1 MPEGYPATG
10 FPTTQWTLVTRAGGP
25 ANPAARAALE
35 TLYRDYWFP
44 LYALACRRGL
54 DGENAADLVQGFLAD
69 LIERRD
75 LAIVDRTRG
84 RFRTFLWTAF
94 VHFMAH
100 QRDHDR
106 ALKRGGGRRCVPIDM
121 LEAEG
126 RYGSEPAHE
135 LTAERLFER
144 RWALELLDRV
154 LSRLEAEA
162 AVTKAGL
169 FRHLKP
175 ILEGGEIAES
185 YRAIGNALGM
195 TEGAV
200 KAAAHRLRSRYRQ
213 LLREEVGR
221 TVCDPAEI
229 DAEITELLSA
239 LA

>member
-10 FPTTQWTLVTRAGGP
+10 FPTTQWSLVTRAGGP
-25 ANPAARAALE
+25 ADPAARAALE
-35 TLYRDYWFP
+35 TLCRDYWFP
-44 LYALACRRGL
+44 LYALARRRGN
-54 DGENAADLVQGFLAD
+54 DRENAGDLVQGFLAD
-69 LIERRD
+69 LIERGD
-75 LAIVDRTRG
+75 IASVDRSRG

-94 VHFMAH
+94 VHFMSH

-106 ALKRGGGRRCVPIDM
+106 ALKRGGGRRCVPIDL

-126 RYGSEPAHE
+126 RYGREPAHE

-144 RWALELLDRV
+144 RWVLELLDRV
-154 LSRLEAEA
+154 LTRLEAEA
-162 AVTKAGL
+162 EVAKGEL

-175 ILEGGEIAES
+175 ILEGDEMVES
-185 YRAIGNALGM
+185 YREIGNSMGM
-195 TEGAV
+195 TEAAV

-221 TVCDPAEI
+221 TVSDPAQI
-229 DAEITELLSA
+229 DPEITELLSA